1 MTSAPGG
8 IMPTISWGRPS
19 ISTFCPTSS
28 FFVTKEASLLRL
40 NTERFEQMCIDG
52 DRAHPQRS
60 IPGREVDLAG
70 CVRRAAGRIS
80 ANRRERPVHLAELD
94 VLWRRERTSG
104 APNGPSFC
112 RQIHQLIGFWIVEG
126 PQQHSMHDRENGNV
140 CSDPKRQRG
149 DDNSCEP
156 WTLR

>member
-1 MTSAPGG
+1 
-8 IMPTISWGRPS
+8 PTRG
-19 ISTFCPTSS
+19 

-40 NTERFEQMCIDG
+40 NTESLEQVCIDG

-70 CVRRAAGRIS
+70 CVRSAAGRIS
-80 ANRRERPVHLAELD
+80 ANLRERPVQLAELD

-104 APNGPSFC
+104 APNGRGFC
-112 RQIHQLIGFWIVEG
+112 RQIHQLIGFWIVEW
-126 PQQHSMHDRENGNV
+126 PQQHSMHDRENGGV
-140 CSDPKRQRG
+140 CSDPERQRG

>member
-19 ISTFCPTSS
+19 IPSFCPTSGRCPNAVRHNS
-28 FFVTKEASLLRL
+28 WERIAIGGGSVPVQRAVSSSLKKRP
-40 NTERFEQMCIDG
+40 C
-52 DRAHPQRS
+52 
-60 IPGREVDLAG
+60 
-70 CVRRAAGRIS
+70 AGRIS

-104 APNGPSFC
+104 APNGRSFC

-126 PQQHSMHDRENGNV
+126 PQQHSMHDRENGNI